1 MAGTR
6 QDPRSGSR
14 AALILLLAAAV
25 LFTAGWLG
33 LRADTFRPLT
43 RHMGI
48 HFLLM
53 NLAPLAAFAAVIA
66 FEARPALT
74 GRVLFALAAVQL
86 RLLWAWHFPA
96 ALAKLFC
103 LLGALVVFAPRPLY
117 AVLAA
122 GHAQPRERQGDS
134 QRDRSVAH
142 AAAR

>member
-25 LFTAGWLG
+25 LFTARWLG

-53 NLAPLAAFAAVIA
+53 NLAP
-66 FEARPALT
+66 
-74 GRVLFALAAVQL
+74 LAAVQL

-103 LLGALVVFAPRPLY
+103 LLGALVVFAPRLLY